1 MDYQNSKIYKIM
13 SHLGDKVYVGSTAKK
28 TLAMRMAHHRNDYR
42 VWKNQT
48 AKKQN
53 KIMSYDLFDEYGVD
67 NCFIELIENY
77 ACNSKDE
84 KNAREA
90 HWIRSTDCVNKKIPC
105 RTKRQYYDDNI
116 DHFREKGREYSKA
129 YFEKHKESKLAII
142 QCECGSSH
150 TKCNTTRHQKTQ
162 RHQSYLNNQKS

>member
-13 SHLGDKVYVGSTAKK
+13 SHLGDKVYIGSTAKK
-28 TLAMRMAHHRNDYR
+28 TLAMRMAHHRNDYK

-77 ACNSKDE
+77 AC
-84 KNAREA
+84 
-90 HWIRSTDCVNKKIPC
+90 
-105 RTKRQYYDDNI
+105 Y
-116 DHFREKGREYSKA
+116 
-129 YFEKHKESKLAII
+129 
-142 QCECGSSH
+142 
-150 TKCNTTRHQKTQ
+150 
-162 RHQSYLNNQKS
+162 